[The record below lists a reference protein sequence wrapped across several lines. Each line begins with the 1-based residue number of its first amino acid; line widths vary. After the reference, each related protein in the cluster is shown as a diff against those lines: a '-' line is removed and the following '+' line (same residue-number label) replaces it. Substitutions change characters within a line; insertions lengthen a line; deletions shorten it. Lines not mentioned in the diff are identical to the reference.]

1 MSPRPSSAQIK
12 FLLPARGSLGIVEMG
27 GGKDDAEFAQEFVQD
42 VITVSEARKLDPV
55 AIHIPYCGFLGRDDE
70 FAKVAQGGGMAP
82 EELNQRVR
90 ILKGT

>member
-1 MSPRPSSAQIK
+1 MSPRPPSAQIK
-12 FLLPARGSLGIVEMG
+12 FLLPARGGLGIVEMRG
-27 GGKDDAEFAQEFVQD
+27 SKDHAEFAKEFVED
-42 VITVSEARKLDPV
+42 VVTVSEARKLDPV
-55 AIHIPYCGFLGRDDE
+55 AIHIPYRGLLGRDDE